1 MRIAEG
7 VGSANA
13 ARGPVG
19 RGNVASLL
27 QTRSSS
33 SPAASNPCREQP
45 GPRYRHLQNTDV
57 GPRAPLG
64 SGGPP
69 ELWARVRAH
78 IFRTSRIPAA
88 RLVLSMSSDRCTCR
102 ESVGSFGLLATRLK
116 SARGDIFLQSY
127 FGELPRRGTSQRRR
141 RTCTSSG
148 GRAQDGLSGL
158 RYSTSEHAVRANAA
172 CPPERARGVL
182 ARAIGGRRWNGETTA
197 ERIPS
202 LGCFCGPA
210 LAVAG
215 AMAERLA
222 FVARGRGEAH
232 AQVLWRLFP

>member
-33 SPAASNPCREQP
+33 SPAAPTPCREQP

-116 SARGDIFLQSY
+116 SAREATYSCSRTLGNY
-127 FGELPRRGTSQRRR
+127 RGAGRPKGV
-141 RTCTSSG
+141 G
-148 GRAQDGLSGL
+148 GR
-158 RYSTSEHAVRANAA
+158 VRAAEGGPRMV
-172 CPPERARGVL
+172 CLDYVIRHPSMLCGRMRL
-182 ARAIGGRRWNGETTA
+182 AR
-197 ERIPS
+197 PS
-202 LGCFCGPA
+202 
-210 LAVAG
+210 
-215 AMAERLA
+215 
-222 FVARGRGEAH
+222 AREECSH
-232 AQVLWRLFP
+232 EP